1 MAVMTQQTAPNNT
14 GQGPKAEPKGN
25 SKDQRPA
32 AREMEKGYSVFK
44 RLAST
49 ETRISEFEDISRDHR
64 IFKGKRKQQQTK
76 TECLHSVEKVA
87 KHAIYID
94 QQ

>member
-32 AREMEKGYSVFK
+32 AREMEKGCSVFK